1 MKNKQFFDVV
11 IIGAGPSGS
20 NAAISY
26 KKLNPDLKIAL
37 VDKAIFPRDKSCGD
51 AFGPGVISALK
62 RFGNEHILE
71 GEPEVVSTT
80 LFGPKNI
87 GIQNYIPEVKNK
99 EDSIVYVIPRLD
111 LDNRILNLAKEEEV
125 ETFEGYRFSNF
136 FINEDS
142 VSVEIENEEKEKYFL
157 EAKLLVGADG
167 ANSRVR
173 KSLNLKQNSD
183 WNKAIAIRAYIDS
196 PNYLEIFK
204 ERTLMFEINV
214 SAIKGYAWAFPSK
227 GNLLNIGIGVPLSVF
242 KKEKMDIK
250 NLLDEFVKTLESRG
264 VIVENLRMEK
274 SFMLPFASSRPKLA
288 HNRVALIGDA
298 GSMINPMSGEGIF
311 YGMEAGF
318 LLANETHQLINESAS
333 MLNTGVTKYEKV
345 FNKRFGKH
353 FLSCSLARLVFQSPF
368 MTKRLLNIASLD
380 QHTIDFVV
388 ELLFDEA
395 NLTTKEILLLGFK
408 FILPLNIL
416 KLLSKT
422 SN

>member
-1 MKNKQFFDVV
+1 MKNKKFFDVV

-62 RFGNEHILE
+62 RFGNEHILQD
-71 GEPEVVSTT
+71 EPEVVSTT
-80 LFGPKNI
+80 LFGPENI

-111 LDNRILNLAKEEEV
+111 LDNRILNLAKKEEV
-125 ETFEGYRFSNF
+125 ETFEGYRFSKF
-136 FINEDS
+136 FNNEES
-142 VSVEIENEEKEKYFL
+142 VSVEIENKEKEKYIL
-157 EAKLLVGADG
+157 ETKILVGADG

-227 GNLLNIGIGVPLSVF
+227 GDLLNIGIGVPLSVF

-250 NLLDEFVKTLESRG
+250 NLLDEFINTLESRG
-264 VIVENLRMEK
+264 VIVQNLRKEK

-318 LLANETHQLINESAS
+318 LLANETHQLINESTS
-333 MLNTGVTKYEKV
+333 TLNIGISRYEKV

-416 KLLSKT
+416 KLLCKT